1 MKQQQYLFKKSSIP
15 IISFMLFV
23 VYLFPKNI
31 AYYTIPVLFAIIFI
45 FDYKNII
52 RNIGIKTIF
61 ITPLFLSLLHSIVVT
76 GTQDIIRYL
85 PIILMILLCRY
96 KGISFK
102 YVTFITTVI
111 TVILISTQIAIAL
124 DMSVVTELRNYLY
137 PIEKDVW
144 AVGVSELNLEFNR
157 SKRYGGIYYNPNVLG
172 QMLVFSYLFIL
183 LSDLKLP
190 IKFLLS
196 SFILMS
202 LLLTGSRTAIIIYF
216 ISTIIFYFYN
226 SNIKRK
232 YIVKTIVIVFSFTS
246 LFIAGVMVESIMQ
259 GVTDPADSLYIKTY
273 ILIDYFDN
281 ISGVASI
288 LLGSGATNIQF
299 DSDIGNII
307 ANFGLL
313 SFISIVAFIM
323 YLYYKTEK
331 QLRYVFTIFLFM
343 FSNTLIYNL
352 QSSIVLL
359 TLLMVLSYKTRN
371 NF

>member
-1 MKQQQYLFKKSSIP
+1 
-15 IISFMLFV
+15 
-23 VYLFPKNI
+23 
-31 AYYTIPVLFAIIFI
+31 
-45 FDYKNII
+45 
-52 RNIGIKTIF
+52 
-61 ITPLFLSLLHSIVVT
+61 
-76 GTQDIIRYL
+76 
-85 PIILMILLCRY
+85 
-96 KGISFK
+96 
-102 YVTFITTVI
+102 
-111 TVILISTQIAIAL
+111 
-124 DMSVVTELRNYLY
+124 
-137 PIEKDVW
+137 
-144 AVGVSELNLEFNR
+144 
-157 SKRYGGIYYNPNVLG
+157 
-172 QMLVFSYLFIL
+172 
-183 LSDLKLP
+183 
-190 IKFLLS
+190 
-196 SFILMS
+196 
-202 LLLTGSRTAIIIYF
+202 
-216 ISTIIFYFYN
+216 
-226 SNIKRK
+226 
-232 YIVKTIVIVFSFTS
+232 
-246 LFIAGVMVESIMQ
+246 MVESIMQ

-288 LLGSGATNIQF
+288 LLGSGAINIHF